1 MKKEEP
7 SVNSSRG
14 NPCEHFGLNR
24 SGEVGLQTTGSL
36 SRPGRTVTARTEK
49 PAWSRFLGSSMV
61 VVVDASNA
69 DAVYQ
74 TLLGALA

>member
-14 NPCEHFGLNR
+14 NPCEHFGLDR

-36 SRPGRTVTARTEK
+36 SRPGRTVTARIEQ
-49 PAWSRFLGSSMV
+49 PAWSRPFGFSTV
-61 VVVDASNA
+61 AVVDASNI
-69 DAVYQ
+69 DAAYR
-74 TLLGALA
+74 TLLGVPA

>member
-14 NPCEHFGLNR
+14 NPCEHFGLNL

-36 SRPGRTVTARTEK
+36 SRPGRTVTARTEQ
-49 PAWSRFLGSSMV
+49 PDLSRLLEFSTA
-61 VVVDASNA
+61 VVVDDPNA
-69 DAVYQ
+69 DTAHPP
-74 TLLGALA
+74 LLVSPT